1 MGFFMAVMS
10 VSLLF
15 LCYFSVKAYNRI
27 LELEG
32 SRISRIFWL
41 GFIIVQMIFILICFN
56 DDWLMSLVKF
66 ILNPTDKS
74 LPILTISGFISIV
87 CLVISLALLI
97 LLKNIKNDFKFIKS
111 LFLVVWF
118 MFVGMVLSVNFKEY
132 SKFLSSVKIIQTNY
146 MDKYQNIRCVEKCN
160 ILVTEKYEFLPWTG
174 VDNKNIKTEI
184 VISSME

>member
-10 VSLLF
+10 ISLLF

-32 SRISRIFWL
+32 SRISRLFWV
-41 GFIIVQMIFILICFN
+41 GFILAQIIFILICFN

-66 ILNPTDKS
+66 ILNPMDKS
-74 LPILTISGFISIV
+74 LPILIIFGFISIV
-87 CLVISLALLI
+87 CLVILLALL
-97 LLKNIKNDFKFIKS
+97 KNANNDFKFIKL

-118 MFVGMVLSVNFKEY
+118 MSVGIILSVQFKEY
-132 SKFLSSVKIIQTNY
+132 SKTLSLVKIVQTNY

>member
-10 VSLLF
+10 ISLLF
-15 LCYFSVKAYNRI
+15 LCYFSVKAYNMI
-27 LELEG
+27 LELES
-32 SRISRIFWL
+32 SRISRLFWV
-41 GFIIVQMIFILICFN
+41 GFILTQIIFILICFN

-66 ILNPTDKS
+66 ILNPMDKS
-74 LPILTISGFISIV
+74 LPILIIFGFISIV
-87 CLVISLALLI
+87 CLVILLALL
-97 LLKNIKNDFKFIKS
+97 KNVKNDFKFIKS

-118 MFVGMVLSVNFKEY
+118 MLVGMVLSVNFKEY

-160 ILVTEKYEFLPWTG
+160 ILVIEKYEFLPWIG

>member
-10 VSLLF
+10 ISLLF

-32 SRISRIFWL
+32 SRISRLFWV
-41 GFIIVQMIFILICFN
+41 GFILTQIIFILICFN

-66 ILNPTDKS
+66 ILNPTDTA
-74 LPILTISGFISIV
+74 LQILIIFRFISIIG
-87 CLVISLALLI
+87 LVILLV
-97 LLKNIKNDFKFIKS
+97 LLKNANNDFKFIKL
-111 LFLVVWF
+111 LFLGVWF
-118 MFVGMVLSVNFKEY
+118 MSVGIILSVQFKEY
-132 SKFLSSVKIIQTNY
+132 SKTLSLVKIVQTNY
-146 MDKYQNIRCVEKCN
+146 MDKYQNIRCTEKCN
-160 ILVTEKYEFLPWTG
+160 ILVIEKYEFLSWTG

>member
-10 VSLLF
+10 MTLLF

-27 LELEG
+27 LELES
-32 SRISRIFWL
+32 SRMNRIFWL
-41 GFIIVQMIFILICFN
+41 CFIIVQMIFILICFN

-66 ILNPTDKS
+66 ILNPTDTL
-74 LPILTISGFISIV
+74 LPILIISGFVSFI
-87 CLVISLALLI
+87 CLVIMSLLI
-97 LLKNIKNDFKFIKS
+97 LLKNIKDDFKFIKLS
-111 LFLVVWF
+111 YVIIWF
-118 MFVGMVLSVNFKEY
+118 MSVGVILSVNFKEY
-132 SKFLSSVKIIQTNY
+132 SKTLSSVKIVQTNY

-160 ILVTEKYEFLPWTG
+160 ILVTEKYEFLPWIG

>member
-10 VSLLF
+10 MSLLF

-32 SRISRIFWL
+32 SRMNRIFWL

-66 ILNPTDKS
+66 ILNPTDTS
-74 LPILTISGFISIV
+74 LQILIIFGFISII
-87 CLVISLALLI
+87 CLVKLLALL
-97 LLKNIKNDFKFIKS
+97 KNANNDFKFIK
-111 LFLVVWF
+111 LLLLVVWF
-118 MFVGMVLSVNFKEY
+118 MSVGIILSVQFKEY
-132 SKFLSSVKIIQTNY
+132 SKTLSLVKIVQTNY
-146 MDKYQNIRCVEKCN
+146 MDKYQNIRCTEKCN

-174 VDNKNIKTEI
+174 VDNKNIKIEI

>member
-10 VSLLF
+10 ISLLF

-32 SRISRIFWL
+32 SRISRLFWV
-41 GFIIVQMIFILICFN
+41 GFILTQIIFILICFN

-66 ILNPTDKS
+66 ILNPMDKS
-74 LPILTISGFISIV
+74 LPILIIFGFVSFI
-87 CLVISLALLI
+87 CLVIMSLLI
-97 LLKNIKNDFKFIKS
+97 LLKNIKDDFKFIKV

-118 MFVGMVLSVNFKEY
+118 MLVGMVLSVNFKEY
-132 SKFLSSVKIIQTNY
+132 SKFLSSVKIVQTNY
-146 MDKYQNIRCVEKCN
+146 MDKYQNIRCTKKCN

>member
-1 MGFFMAVMS
+1 MGFFMVVMS
-10 VSLLF
+10 ITLLF
-15 LCYFSVKAYNRI
+15 LCYFSVKVYNRI

-32 SRISRIFWL
+32 SRMNRIFWL
-41 GFIIVQMIFILICFN
+41 GFIIVQMIFILIYFN

-66 ILNPTDKS
+66 ILNPTDTA
-74 LPILTISGFISIV
+74 LQILIIFDFISII
-87 CLVISLALLI
+87 CLVILLV
-97 LLKNIKNDFKFIKS
+97 LLKNAKNDFEFIKL

-118 MFVGMVLSVNFKEY
+118 ISVGIILSVQFKEY
-132 SKFLSSVKIIQTNY
+132 SKTLSLVKIIQTNY

>member
-10 VSLLF
+10 ISLLS
-15 LCYFSVKAYNRI
+15 LCYFSVNAYNRI

-32 SRISRIFWL
+32 SRMNRIFWL
-41 GFIIVQMIFILICFN
+41 CFIIVQIIFILICFN

-66 ILNPTDKS
+66 ILNPTSTS
-74 LPILTISGFISIV
+74 LPILIISGFVSFI
-87 CLVISLALLI
+87 CLVIMSLLI
-97 LLKNIKNDFKFIKS
+97 LLKNIKDDFKFIKV

-118 MFVGMVLSVNFKEY
+118 MSVGIILSVNFKEY
-132 SKFLSSVKIIQTNY
+132 SKTLSSIKIVQTNY

-160 ILVTEKYEFLPWTG
+160 ILVIEKYEFLPWTG

-184 VISSME
+184 VITNME

>member
-1 MGFFMAVMS
+1 MGFFMVVMS
-10 VSLLF
+10 ISLLF
-15 LCYFSVKAYNRI
+15 LCYFSVKVYNRI
-27 LELEG
+27 LELES
-32 SRISRIFWL
+32 SRMNRIFWL
-41 GFIIVQMIFILICFN
+41 CFIIVQIIFILICFN

-66 ILNPTDKS
+66 ILNPTSTS
-74 LPILTISGFISIV
+74 LPIVILSGFVSFI
-87 CLVISLALLI
+87 CLVIMSLLI
-97 LLKNIKNDFKFIKS
+97 LLKNIKDDFKFIKL

>member
-10 VSLLF
+10 MSLLF

-32 SRISRIFWL
+32 SRISRLFWV
-41 GFIIVQMIFILICFN
+41 GFILTQIIFILICFN

-66 ILNPTDKS
+66 ILNPMDKS
-74 LPILTISGFISIV
+74 LPILIIFGFISII
-87 CLVISLALLI
+87 CLVILLALL
-97 LLKNIKNDFKFIKS
+97 KNANNDFKFIKL

-118 MFVGMVLSVNFKEY
+118 MSVGIILSVQFKEY
-132 SKFLSSVKIIQTNY
+132 SKTLSSVKIVQTNY
-146 MDKYQNIRCVEKCN
+146 MDKYQNIRCTEKCN

-174 VDNKNIKTEI
+174 INNKNIKTEI

>member
-1 MGFFMAVMS
+1 M
-10 VSLLF
+10 
-15 LCYFSVKAYNRI
+15 N
-27 LELEG
+27 
-32 SRISRIFWL
+32 RIFWL

-66 ILNPTDKS
+66 ILNPMDTS
-74 LPILTISGFISIV
+74 LQILIIFGFISII
-87 CLVISLALLI
+87 CLVILLALL
-97 LLKNIKNDFKFIKS
+97 KNANNDFKFIKL

-118 MFVGMVLSVNFKEY
+118 MSVGIILSVQFKEY
-132 SKFLSSVKIIQTNY
+132 SKTLSLVKIVQTNY
-146 MDKYQNIRCVEKCN
+146 MYKYQNIRCTEKCN

>member
-10 VSLLF
+10 MTLLF

-27 LELEG
+27 LELES
-32 SRISRIFWL
+32 SRMNRIFWL
-41 GFIIVQMIFILICFN
+41 CFIIVQMIFILICFN

-66 ILNPTDKS
+66 ILNPTDTL
-74 LPILTISGFISIV
+74 LPILIISGFVSFI
-87 CLVISLALLI
+87 CLVIMSLLI
-97 LLKNIKNDFKFIKS
+97 LLKNIKDDFKFIKL

-118 MFVGMVLSVNFKEY
+118 MSVGIILSVNFKEY
-132 SKFLSSVKIIQTNY
+132 SKTLSSVKIVQTNY
-146 MDKYQNIRCVEKCN
+146 MDKYQNIRCTEKCN

>member
-10 VSLLF
+10 MTLLF

-32 SRISRIFWL
+32 SRISRLFWV
-41 GFIIVQMIFILICFN
+41 GFILTQIIFILICFN
-56 DDWLMSLVKF
+56 DDWLISLVKF
-66 ILNPTDKS
+66 ILNPTDTS
-74 LPILTISGFISIV
+74 LPIVILSGFISFI
-87 CLVISLALLI
+87 CLVIISLLT
-97 LLKNIKNDFKFIKS
+97 LLKNVKNDFKFIKS
-111 LFLVVWF
+111 LFFVVWF
-118 MFVGMVLSVNFKEY
+118 MLVGMVLSVNFKEY

-174 VDNKNIKTEI
+174 INNKNIKTEI

>member
-1 MGFFMAVMS
+1 MGFFMVVIAI
-10 VSLLF
+10 SLLF

-32 SRISRIFWL
+32 SRISRLFWV
-41 GFIIVQMIFILICFN
+41 GFILTQIIFILICFD

-66 ILNPTDKS
+66 ILNPMNKA
-74 LPILTISGFISIV
+74 LPILIIFGFISIV
-87 CLVISLALLI
+87 SLVILLV
-97 LLKNIKNDFKFIKS
+97 LLKNVKNDFKFIKS

-118 MFVGMVLSVNFKEY
+118 ILVYMVLYVNFKEY

>member
-10 VSLLF
+10 MTLLF

-32 SRISRIFWL
+32 SRISRLFWV
-41 GFIIVQMIFILICFN
+41 GFILTQIIFILICFN

-66 ILNPTDKS
+66 ILNPMDTL
-74 LPILTISGFISIV
+74 LPILIISGFVSFI
-87 CLVISLALLI
+87 CLVIMSLLI
-97 LLKNIKNDFKFIKS
+97 LLKNIKDDFKFIKL

-118 MFVGMVLSVNFKEY
+118 MSVGIILSVNFKEY
-132 SKFLSSVKIIQTNY
+132 SKTLSSVKIVQTNY
-146 MDKYQNIRCVEKCN
+146 MDKYQNIRCTEKCN

-174 VDNKNIKTEI
+174 INNKNIKTEI

>member
-10 VSLLF
+10 MSLLF

-32 SRISRIFWL
+32 SRISRLFWV
-41 GFIIVQMIFILICFN
+41 GFILTQIIFILICFN

-66 ILNPTDKS
+66 ILNPMNTS
-74 LPILTISGFISIV
+74 LPIVILSGFILFI
-87 CLVISLALLI
+87 CLVIISLLT
-97 LLKNIKNDFKFIKS
+97 LLKNVKNDFKFIKS

-118 MFVGMVLSVNFKEY
+118 MLVGMVLSVNFKEY

-160 ILVTEKYEFLPWTG
+160 ILVIEKYEFLPWTG
-174 VDNKNIKTEI
+174 VNNKNIKTEI

>member
-10 VSLLF
+10 ISLLF

-32 SRISRIFWL
+32 SRISRLFWV
-41 GFIIVQMIFILICFN
+41 GFILAQIIFILICFN

-66 ILNPTDKS
+66 ILNPMDKS
-74 LPILTISGFISIV
+74 LPILIIFGFISIV
-87 CLVISLALLI
+87 CLVILLALL
-97 LLKNIKNDFKFIKS
+97 KNVKNDFKFIKV

-118 MFVGMVLSVNFKEY
+118 MSVGIILSVNFKEY
-132 SKFLSSVKIIQTNY
+132 SKTLSSIKIVQTNY
-146 MDKYQNIRCVEKCN
+146 MDKYQNIRCTEKCN

>member
-10 VSLLF
+10 ISLLS

-32 SRISRIFWL
+32 SRMNRIFWL
-41 GFIIVQMIFILICFN
+41 CFIIVQIIFILICFN
-56 DDWLMSLVKF
+56 DDWLKSLIKF
-66 ILNPTDKS
+66 ILNPTDTT
-74 LPILTISGFISIV
+74 LQILLISGFVSFV
-87 CLVISLALLI
+87 CLVIIILLL
-97 LLKNIKNDFKFIKS
+97 LLKNIKDDFKFIKL

-118 MFVGMVLSVNFKEY
+118 MSVGIILSVNFKEY
-132 SKFLSSVKIIQTNY
+132 SKTLSSVKIVQTNY
-146 MDKYQNIRCVEKCN
+146 MDKYQNIRCTEKCN